1 MNEQMQN
8 ALAELI
14 SKTVDSAEAVVAFG
28 QQEIPVVIE
37 QLLMWKFA
45 EAVLYSVVSAT
56 VIIVFLASW
65 YLSKRKCEKTQ
76 KDTALYEWKDYREAA
91 NVDWDNGFPIF
102 YFMFG
107 ATASAF
113 LALVLVDSLKTMLY
127 ISVAPK
133 VYLLEYGA
141 SLVK

>member
-45 EAVLYSVVSAT
+45 EAVLYSVVPAT
-56 VIIVFLASW
+56 VIIIFCMSW

-76 KDTALYEWKDYREAA
+76 KDTALYEWEDYREAA
-91 NVDWDNGFPIF
+91 NVDWDNGFPLF
-102 YFMFG
+102 YSVFG
-107 ATASAF
+107 AAVSAF
-113 LALVLVDSLKTMLY
+113 LALMLVESLKTALY

>member
-45 EAVLYSVVSAT
+45 EASLYSLVPAT
-56 VIIVFLASW
+56 VIIIFCMSW

-76 KDTALYEWKDYREAA
+76 KDTALYEWEDYREAA
-91 NVDWDNGFPIF
+91 NVDWDSGFPIF
-102 YFMFG
+102 YSMFG
-107 ATASAF
+107 AAVSAF
-113 LALVLVDSLKTMLY
+113 LALMLVESLKTALY